1 MSAFEERGEIVII
14 GAGLIGLSLAFEL
27 RRRGAQVAVFDRFE
41 PAKAASWAAA
51 GMLAART
58 EEIADEP
65 MHALCNDALL
75 GFPAFVERLREA
87 SAVDPQ
93 LRLDGIV
100 QAAFDEA
107 ALERLHA
114 RARSLAAAG
123 VGYTLLD
130 AREALQLEPALAG
143 NVLGALLTHDEGSID
158 NRLLGRALLAALAR
172 MHVQVATSEEIE
184 LEFDARRVCGVR
196 TRWGFRPAEIVV
208 NAAGAWAP
216 HVAGVPAE
224 CRPPVEP
231 VKGEMLAL
239 AMPHDFVRH
248 TMWLGGCYVVP
259 RSDGRLLVG
268 ATGERVG
275 FDRRITAGGQ
285 RQLLDR
291 VLAGAPSLAGF
302 SLVEQW
308 SGLRPGTPDER
319 PILGR
324 TPREGYILA
333 TGHYRNGVLLCAR
346 TAELLAD
353 EIEHGTPIDPAFS
366 PARFT
371 ANEAG
376 VGA

>member
-1 MSAFEERGEIVII
+1 MASLEERGEIVII

-27 RRRGAQVAVFDRFE
+27 GRRGARVAVFDRFE

-65 MHALCNDALL
+65 MHALCNDALA
-75 GFPAFVERLREA
+75 GFPAFVERVREA
-87 SAVDPQ
+87 SAIDPQ
-93 LRLDGIV
+93 LRRDGIV

-107 ALERLHA
+107 SLARLQA
-114 RARSLAAAG
+114 RASALAAAG
-123 VGYTLLD
+123 IAHTLLD
-130 AREALQLEPALAG
+130 ARGALALEPALAS
-143 NVLGALLTHDEGSID
+143 NVLGALLTHDEGSVD

-216 HVAGVPAE
+216 HVAGIPEA
-224 CRPPVEP
+224 CRPQVEP

-239 AMPHDFVRH
+239 AMPHDFIRH

-259 RSDGRLLVG
+259 RTDGRLLVG

-275 FDRRITAGGQ
+275 FDHRVTAGGQ

-291 VLAGAPSLAGF
+291 VLQGAPSLAGF
-302 SLVEQW
+302 ALVEQW

-324 TPREGYILA
+324 TPREGYLLA
-333 TGHYRNGVLLCAR
+333 TGHYRNGVLLCAQ
-346 TAELLAD
+346 TASLLAD
-353 EIEHGTPIDPAFS
+353 EIERGTSIDPAFGL
-366 PARFT
+366 ARF
-371 ANEAG
+371 AENGAA

>member
-1 MSAFEERGEIVII
+1 MNSLNERGEIVVI

-27 RRRGAQVAVFDRFE
+27 RRRGARVAVFDRFE

-65 MHALCNDALL
+65 MRVLCNDALES
-75 GFPAFVERLREA
+75 FPTFVDAVREA
-87 SAVDPQ
+87 SAIDPQ
-93 LRLDGIV
+93 LRRDGIV

-107 ALERLHA
+107 ALARLQA
-114 RARSLAAAG
+114 RARALAAEG
-123 VGYTLLD
+123 VGHTLLD
-130 AREALQLEPALAG
+130 AREALELEPALAG
-143 NVLGALLTHDEGSID
+143 GVLGALLTHDEGSVD

-216 HVAGVPAE
+216 HLAGVPDE

-248 TMWLGGCYVVP
+248 TIWLGGCYVVP
-259 RSDGRLLVG
+259 RTDGRLLVG

-275 FDRRITAGGQ
+275 FDHRITAGGQ

-324 TPREGYILA
+324 TPRDGYLLA

-353 EIEHGTPIDPAFS
+353 EIERGTPIDPAFS
-366 PARFT
+366 LARFSN
-371 ANEAG
+371 NEAA

>member
-1 MSAFEERGEIVII
+1 VII

-27 RRRGAQVAVFDRFE
+27 RSRGARVSLFDRAE

-65 MHALCNDALL
+65 MRDLCNEALA
-75 GFPAFVERLREA
+75 GYPRFVDRVRAGSEIDPHLRCN
-87 SAVDPQ
+87 
-93 LRLDGIV
+93 GIL
-100 QAAFDEA
+100 QIAFDETG
-107 ALERLHA
+107 LTRLQA
-114 RARSLAAAG
+114 RAASLESAG
-123 VGYTLLD
+123 AGYTLLD
-130 AREALQLEPALAG
+130 AREAMRLEPALARHTQ
-143 NVLGALLTHDEGSID
+143 GALLTHDEGSVD

-172 MHVQVATSEEIE
+172 SGVSVATSEEIE
-184 LEFDARRVCGVR
+184 VEFDARRVRGVK
-196 TRWGFRPAEIVV
+196 TRWGFRPAQIVV

-216 HVAGVPAE
+216 LLAGVPEE

-275 FDRRITAGGQ
+275 FDLRITAGGQ

-291 VLAGAPSLAGF
+291 ALEGAPSLGGLAV
-302 SLVEQW
+302 VEAW
-308 SGLRPGTPDER
+308 AGLRPGTPDER

-324 TPREGYILA
+324 TPREGYLLA

-346 TAELLAD
+346 TAELIAD
-353 EIEHGTPIDPAFS
+353 EIESGSERIAPAFTL
-366 PARFT
+366 ARFERT
-371 ANEAG
+371 ASG

>member
-1 MSAFEERGEIVII
+1 MEERGEIVVI

-27 RRRGAQVAVFDRFE
+27 RRRGARVAVFDRFE

-65 MHALCNDALL
+65 MHVLCNDALE
-75 GFPAFVERLREA
+75 GFPAFVERVREA
-87 SAVDPQ
+87 SAIDPH
-93 LRLDGIV
+93 LRRDGIV

-107 ALERLHA
+107 ALMRLQA
-114 RARSLAAAG
+114 RANALAAAG
-123 VGYTLLD
+123 IGHTLLD
-130 AREALQLEPALAG
+130 ARAALALEPALAS
-143 NVLGALLTHDEGSID
+143 NVLGALLTHDEGSVD

-184 LEFDARRVCGVR
+184 IEFDARRVCGVR
-196 TRWGFRPAEIVV
+196 TRWGFRPADIVV

-216 HVAGVPAE
+216 HVAGVPEE

-259 RSDGRLLVG
+259 RADGRLLVG

-275 FDRRITAGGQ
+275 FDTRVTAGGQ
-285 RQLLDR
+285 RQLLER
-291 VLAGAPSLAGF
+291 ALLGAPGLAGF

-308 SGLRPGTPDER
+308 AGLRPGTPDER

-324 TPREGYILA
+324 TPREGYLLA

-353 EIEHGTPIDPAFS
+353 EIEHGTPIEPAFAL
-366 PARFT
+366 ARF
-371 ANEAG
+371 AADAAG

>member
-1 MSAFEERGEIVII
+1 MASLEQRGEIVII

-224 CRPPVEP
+224 CRPLVEP

-324 TPREGYILA
+324 TPREGYLLA

>member
-1 MSAFEERGEIVII
+1 MASLEERGEIVII

-27 RRRGAQVAVFDRFE
+27 GRRGARVAVFDRFE

-65 MHALCNDALL
+65 MHALCNDALA
-75 GFPAFVERLREA
+75 GFPAFVERVREA
-87 SAVDPQ
+87 SAIDPQ
-93 LRLDGIV
+93 LRRDGIV

-107 ALERLHA
+107 SLARLQA
-114 RARSLAAAG
+114 RASALAAAG
-123 VGYTLLD
+123 IAHTLFD
-130 AREALQLEPALAG
+130 ARGALALEPALAS
-143 NVLGALLTHDEGSID
+143 NVLGALLTHDEGSVD

-184 LEFDARRVCGVR
+184 VEFDARRVCGVR

-216 HVAGVPAE
+216 HVAGIPEA

-239 AMPHDFVRH
+239 AMPHDFIRH

-259 RSDGRLLVG
+259 RTDGRLLVG

-275 FDRRITAGGQ
+275 FDHRVTAGGQ

-291 VLAGAPSLAGF
+291 VLQGAPSLAGF
-302 SLVEQW
+302 ALVEQW

-324 TPREGYILA
+324 TPREGYLLA
-333 TGHYRNGVLLCAR
+333 TGHYRNGVLLCAQ
-346 TAELLAD
+346 TASLLAD
-353 EIEHGTPIDPAFS
+353 EIERGTSIDPAFGL
-366 PARFT
+366 ARF
-371 ANEAG
+371 AENGAA

>member
-1 MSAFEERGEIVII
+1 MASLEQRGEIVII

-143 NVLGALLTHDEGSID
+143 SVLGALLTHDEGSID

-319 PILGR
+319 PILGG

-366 PARFT
+366 PARFM

>member
-1 MSAFEERGEIVII
+1 MNAMEERGEIVII

-27 RRRGAQVAVFDRFE
+27 RRRGARVAVFDRFE

-65 MHALCNDALL
+65 MHALCNDALA
-75 GFPAFVERLREA
+75 GFPAFVERVREA
-87 SAVDPQ
+87 SAIDPQ
-93 LRLDGIV
+93 LRRDGIV

-107 ALERLHA
+107 SLARLQA
-114 RARSLAAAG
+114 RARALAAAG
-123 VGYTLLD
+123 IAHTLFD
-130 AREALQLEPALAG
+130 ARGALALEPALAS
-143 NVLGALLTHDEGSID
+143 NVLGALLTHDEGSVD

-184 LEFDARRVCGVR
+184 VEFDARRVCGVR

-216 HVAGVPAE
+216 HVAGIPEA

-239 AMPHDFVRH
+239 AMPHDFIRH

-259 RSDGRLLVG
+259 RTDGRLLVG

-275 FDRRITAGGQ
+275 FDHRVTAGGQ

-291 VLAGAPSLAGF
+291 VLQGAPSLAGF
-302 SLVEQW
+302 ALVEQW

-324 TPREGYILA
+324 TPREGYLLA
-333 TGHYRNGVLLCAR
+333 TGHYRNGVLLCAQ
-346 TAELLAD
+346 TASLLAD
-353 EIEHGTPIDPAFS
+353 EIERGTPIDPAFAL
-366 PARFT
+366 ARF
-371 ANEAG
+371 AENGAA

>member
-1 MSAFEERGEIVII
+1 MSAMEERGEIVVI

-27 RRRGAQVAVFDRFE
+27 RRRGARVAVFDRFE

-65 MHALCNDALL
+65 MHVLCNDALE
-75 GFPAFVERLREA
+75 GFPAFVERVREA
-87 SAVDPQ
+87 SAIDPH
-93 LRLDGIV
+93 LRRDGIV

-107 ALERLHA
+107 ALMRLQA
-114 RARSLAAAG
+114 RANALAAAG
-123 VGYTLLD
+123 IGHTLLD
-130 AREALQLEPALAG
+130 ARAALALEPALAS
-143 NVLGALLTHDEGSID
+143 NVLGALLTHDEGSVD

-184 LEFDARRVCGVR
+184 IEFDARRVCGVR
-196 TRWGFRPAEIVV
+196 TRWGFRPADIVV

-216 HVAGVPAE
+216 HVAGVPEE

-259 RSDGRLLVG
+259 RADGRLLVG

-275 FDRRITAGGQ
+275 FDTRVTAGGQ
-285 RQLLDR
+285 RQLLER
-291 VLAGAPSLAGF
+291 ALLGAPGLAGF

-308 SGLRPGTPDER
+308 AGLRPGTPDER

-324 TPREGYILA
+324 TPREGYLLA

-353 EIEHGTPIDPAFS
+353 EIEHGTPIEPAFAL
-366 PARFT
+366 ARF
-371 ANEAG
+371 AADAAG